1 MGDETGVS
9 TKVSI
14 AKYQSVYYTVH
25 MRSFGTY
32 IRARRVELGAT
43 DPKHYSLRQVA
54 HRIGVEP
61 AYLSKIELG
70 QTDSLSEAKIMLL
83 ADDLGEDR
91 DVLLALGGKISD
103 DLLEVIRKRPR
114 LFGELIRSLRE
125 VPDHAIVRLVREVR
139 DGDW

>member
-1 MGDETGVS
+1 ML
-9 TKVSI
+9 
-14 AKYQSVYYTVH
+14 
-25 MRSFGTY
+25 SFGSY
-32 IRARRVELGAT
+32 IRARRLELGKT
-43 DPKHYSLRQVA
+43 DPRRYSLRQVA

-70 QTDSLSEAKIMLL
+70 QTDSLSEAKIMIL
-83 ADDLGEDR
+83 ADELGEDR

-103 DLLEVIRKRPR
+103 DLLEVIRRRPR
-114 LFGELIRSLRE
+114 LFGDLIRSLRE